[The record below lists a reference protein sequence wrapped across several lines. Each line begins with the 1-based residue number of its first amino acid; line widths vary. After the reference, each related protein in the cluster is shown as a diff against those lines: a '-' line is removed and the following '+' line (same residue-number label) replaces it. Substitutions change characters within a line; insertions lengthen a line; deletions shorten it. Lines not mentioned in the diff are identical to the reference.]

1 MGLRT
6 PATVTL
12 EDTKWNHFNNSCADF
27 YLEEEQFIFLSNPT
41 RSSKN
46 SRKPFCWL
54 QFIKIVMFACSEKCL
69 CSYFKPKEDARVP
82 NVLTLE
88 SNTYPVQVHKT
99 AVSFVLFIKRSVCF
113 LVRRPDLLIKILL
126 SWGCGSAGGFGMFIS
141 FLRTLADLILQ
152 CTEVLKP
159 LRCKSLRNNWSIAP
173 LQLQGSQ

>member
-1 MGLRT
+1 
-6 PATVTL
+6 
-12 EDTKWNHFNNSCADF
+12 
-27 YLEEEQFIFLSNPT
+27 
-41 RSSKN
+41 
-46 SRKPFCWL
+46 
-54 QFIKIVMFACSEKCL
+54 MFACSEKCL

-159 LRCKSLRNNWSIAP
+159 LRCKHSSITATGKPIKLLQPEFAHRMLNGSLSLIAVLIEAKDP
-173 LQLQGSQ
+173 SVFSATHLTYL